1 MTKTVILLENQIDQS
16 ILQSINNGKWQFND
30 LILAVPGVYPTEI
43 LNSISRL
50 TDCQFISP
58 KILKDLQMF
67 VSSSSTY
74 DLKSNILPSHPLD
87 FTWYFSKTTRLFL
100 LDYAHQMTHQN
111 DSILFLGTPSLL
123 CFPHHIFRDRT
134 AHLIDKHVSDY
145 RTKILVNSQCYGCD
159 LLSDKIPTINTNLVI
174 SDPPWYVEYYDS
186 FLWAASK
193 MCSINGKMLLAL
205 PPKNIRPKISTEL
218 KQIINRAIELGF
230 RLVSI
235 KKNAISY
242 HTPQFERNSLISQG
256 ISNFPDDW
264 RKGNLGIF
272 IKEKNAVVSRP
283 ISINNK
289 SWKSMTLNGVE
300 IRIKINETKT
310 YLSPSL
316 ISIVPNNILNS
327 VSRRNSIRDNID
339 IWFMDNRIFSCKGP
353 NILFRILQSIEQNK
367 SDIEFVSNF
376 LKRKLKQYEILEI
389 KSTTNQIKKL
399 IKG

>member
-1 MTKTVILLENQIDQS
+1 M
-16 ILQSINNGKWQFND
+16 
-30 LILAVPGVYPTEI
+30 
-43 LNSISRL
+43 
-50 TDCQFISP
+50 
-58 KILKDLQMF
+58 
-67 VSSSSTY
+67 
-74 DLKSNILPSHPLD
+74 
-87 FTWYFSKTTRLFL
+87 
-100 LDYAHQMTHQN
+100 
-111 DSILFLGTPSLL
+111 
-123 CFPHHIFRDRT
+123 
-134 AHLIDKHVSDY
+134 
-145 RTKILVNSQCYGCD
+145 
-159 LLSDKIPTINTNLVI
+159 
-174 SDPPWYVEYYDS
+174 
-186 FLWAASK
+186 
-193 MCSINGKMLLAL
+193 
-205 PPKNIRPKISTEL
+205 
-218 KQIINRAIELGF
+218 
-230 RLVSI
+230 
-235 KKNAISY
+235 
-242 HTPQFERNSLISQG
+242 
-256 ISNFPDDW
+256 
-264 RKGNLGIF
+264 GIF